1 MSLKLGLVFALIR
14 PYKILL
20 LDEPTSAL
28 DTKSRKQ
35 LVQHLSEARAQ
46 GKSAL
51 LSTHD
56 PNLKS
61 GLADQVYFMDG
72 GRLHAA

>member
-28 DTKSRKQ
+28 DAGSRKQ
-35 LVQHLSEARAQ
+35 LVRHLSEARTSGA
-46 GKSAL
+46 SAL
-51 LSTHD
+51 LTTHD
-56 PNLKS
+56 PNMKS

-72 GRLHAA
+72 GHLHAA